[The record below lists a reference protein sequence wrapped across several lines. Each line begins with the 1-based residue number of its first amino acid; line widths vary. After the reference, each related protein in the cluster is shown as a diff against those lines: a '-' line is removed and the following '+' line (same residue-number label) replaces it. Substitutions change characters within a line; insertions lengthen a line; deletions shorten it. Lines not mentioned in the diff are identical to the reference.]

1 LTVSFR
7 GTPVHRLRFTGHQD
21 TVYLAGEMS
30 RQYFKE
36 CYIDGTTDFI
46 FGEATAF
53 FESCKI
59 LAKSDSFITAASTVK
74 GNPHGFVFHRCD
86 FLSED
91 SVEQV
96 FLGRP
101 WRKHAK
107 TVLIQCN
114 LAASIAPSGWQV
126 WSNKEQPDTTF
137 YGEYQSQGSG
147 ATPAKRI
154 SWSHQLSDN
163 EAQSM
168 IQEVVLRGWNA
179 PNVNR

>member
-1 LTVSFR
+1 MTIFPKVDQGRNSTFHTYTLKVEANDFHLENITVVNTAGPVGQAVALHVEGDRCSFVR
-7 GTPVHRLRFTGHQD
+7 CRFTGHQD
-21 TVYLAGEMS
+21 TLYLAGEMS

-59 LAKSDSFITAASTVK
+59 LSKSDSFITAASTVK

-91 SVEQV
+91 SVEQI

-114 LAASIAPSGWQV
+114 LAASIAP
-126 WSNKEQPDTTF
+126 
-137 YGEYQSQGSG
+137 
-147 ATPAKRI
+147 
-154 SWSHQLSDN
+154 
-163 EAQSM
+163 
-168 IQEVVLRGWNA
+168 
-179 PNVNR
+179 